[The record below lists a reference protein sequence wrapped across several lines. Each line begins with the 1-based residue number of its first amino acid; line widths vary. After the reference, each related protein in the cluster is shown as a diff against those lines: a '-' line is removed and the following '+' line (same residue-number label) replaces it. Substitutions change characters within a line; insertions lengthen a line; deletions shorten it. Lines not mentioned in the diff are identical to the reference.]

1 MLCVPPEIIASAS
14 PRRMISVASPMAWLL
29 AAQAVRQ
36 FTFGPWALNRLA
48 ICPDGTLGSC
58 SNSDI
63 GDSISRP
70 DLMNFERSSLG
81 PSRAAD
87 HHSAEPQEIL
97 IAFAAAQV
105 NAETLG
111 GNSGIEDAGRRNR
124 LFGRSHRELGV
135 PPARLPSLRIL
146 ADLRNV
152 PVLDFRGNTCG
163 ETAGIEDRRIA
174 DAGLALFEPRPD
186 GFHVM
191 PHRVNHAHSGDDH
204 TPSHAQ
210 GSLQLLAELG

>member
-36 FTFGPWALNRLA
+36 FTFGPWALNMLA

-63 GDSISRP
+63 GDSISNP

-81 PSRAAD
+81 PSRA
-87 HHSAEPQEIL
+87 L
-97 IAFAAAQV
+97 ITIRLNRRKSWLPSPLPKYTPRQPGV
-105 NAETLG
+105 D
-111 GNSGIEDAGRRNR
+111 SRIEDAGRRNR
-124 LFGRSHRELGV
+124 LFGRSHGELGV
-135 PPARLPSLRIL
+135 PPAGLPSLRIL

-152 PVLDFRGNTCG
+152 PVLDFRGNPCG
-163 ETAGIEDRRIA
+163 EATGVEDRRVA
-174 DAGLALFEPRPD
+174 DAGPALFEPRPD
-186 GFHVM
+186 GLHVM

-204 TPSHAQ
+204 APSHAQ
-210 GSLQLLAELG
+210 ASLQLLAELG